1 LARIA
6 HILPAMLNWI
16 WAAFFLIAF
25 VVAIWQ
31 TATGGKPDAMSA
43 VVAALFDSSKTAFE
57 LSLGLTGVMSLWL
70 GLMKIAEKGGVT
82 ELIASAVGPL
92 FRRLFPGIPPGHAAS
107 GAIVMNRSA
116 NMLGLD
122 NAATPLGLK
131 AMKELQSLNPQPD
144 TASNDM
150 VLFMVM
156 NASSVTLVPISIM
169 TFRAQLGAANP
180 ADVFVPILIA
190 TYISDLFGL
199 LLVATIQKLNLW
211 NGVVLGWLG
220 ALTAAVAGL
229 VWYFSQLPHDQVAT
243 QSGMLANAILIALIA
258 SFLIAGAVRRVPM
271 YETFIEGAKEGFGVA
286 VGIIPYLVAI
296 LVAVGCLRA
305 SGALE
310 AFLGAIK
317 AGASHLSIDT
327 RWVDAM
333 PTALIKPL
341 SGGGARGM
349 MVDTMKAL
357 GADSFAG
364 RLSCVIQGS
373 TETTFYVLAV
383 YFGSVGVKKT
393 RHALPC
399 ALAAEIV
406 GVLAAIAVTYLFFG

>member
-1 LARIA
+1 
-6 HILPAMLNWI
+6 MLNWI

-25 VVAIWQ
+25 VTAAVA
-31 TATGGKPDAMSA
+31 AFALGKPDVMSA
-43 VVAALFDSSKTAFE
+43 VVTSLFDSSKTGFE
-57 LSLGLTGVMSLWL
+57 IAIGLTGVMSLWL
-70 GLMKIAEKGGVT
+70 GLMRIAEKGGVT
-82 ELIASAVGPL
+82 ELIARIVGPL
-92 FRRLFPGIPPGHAAS
+92 FARLFPGIPAGHPAS

-131 AMKELQSLNPQPD
+131 AMKELQSLNPTPD
-144 TASNDM
+144 TASDEM
-150 VLFMVM
+150 ILFMVM

-199 LLVATIQKLNLW
+199 LLVASIQRIHLW
-211 NGVVLGWLG
+211 NRVVLAWLG
-220 ALTAAVAGL
+220 ALTAAMAGL
-229 VWYFSQLPHDQVAT
+229 VWYFSRLDTAAVAA
-243 QSGMLANAILIALIA
+243 QSALLANTILIGLITA
-258 SFLIAGAVRRVPM
+258 FLVAGALRRIPL
-271 YETFIEGAKEGFGVA
+271 YETFIEGAKEGFQVA
-286 VGIIPYLVAI
+286 IGIVPYLVAI
-296 LVAVGCLRA
+296 LVAVGALRA

-317 AGASHLSIDT
+317 SGVGHLSLDA
-327 RWVDAM
+327 RWVDAL

-357 GADSFAG
+357 GPDSFAG

-393 RHALPC
+393 RHALGC
-399 ALAAEIV
+399 ALSAELV
-406 GVLAAIAVTYLFFG
+406 GVLAAIFVTYLFFGR

>member
-1 LARIA
+1 
-6 HILPAMLNWI
+6 MLNWI

-25 VVAIWQ
+25 AVAIIQ
-31 TATGGKPDAMSA
+31 TASGANPDALKN

-57 LSLGLTGVMSLWL
+57 IAIGLTGIMSLWL
-70 GLMKIAEKGGVT
+70 GLMRVAEKGGVT
-82 ELIASAVGPL
+82 ELIARIVGPL
-92 FRRLFPGIPPGHAAS
+92 FRRLFPGIPDGHPAS

-131 AMKELQSLNPQPD
+131 AMKELQSLNPTPD

-199 LLVATIQKLNLW
+199 LLVASIQKLNLW
-211 NGVVLGWLG
+211 NRVVIGWLSL
-220 ALTAAVAGL
+220 LTAIMAGL
-229 VWYFSQLPHDQVAT
+229 VWHFSRLTTDQVAV
-243 QSGMLANAILIALIA
+243 QSGLLANVILIGLI
-258 SFLIAGAVRRVPM
+258 SLFLVAAARRKVPM
-271 YETFIEGAKEGFGVA
+271 YEIFVEGAKEGFQVA
-286 VGIIPYLVAI
+286 IGIVPYLVAI
-296 LVAVGCLRA
+296 LVAVGALRA

-310 AFLGAIK
+310 ALLGAIK
-317 AGASHLSIDT
+317 SGVSQLAMDT
-327 RWVDAM
+327 RWVDAL

-357 GADSFAG
+357 GPDSFAG
-364 RLSCVIQGS
+364 RVSCVIQGS

-393 RHALPC
+393 RHALGC
-399 ALAAEIV
+399 ALAAETV
-406 GVLAAIAVTYLFFG
+406 GVIAAILVSYIFFG